1 MIKLKN
7 ILLEAKS
14 TDIFIPRRL
23 EDRVSRLNQMTQKK
37 INKFID
43 NYIKYGKKEDGL
55 CIGTNPNPDFY
66 IYDDDGSIIGYDGPS
81 TSFHDK
87 FHGEFE
93 IPNTFKEID
102 SSVYLS
108 NSNVN
113 KLPDNFKVG
122 KNGNDDLWLENCEK
136 LKSLPN
142 GLKAGKIYAS
152 RSKILNIPTD
162 IYCKHL
168 IVDDTPFSD
177 KILKKY
183 GDRKKAL
190 LALKQLYP
198 NVKKFSL

>member
-1 MIKLKN
+1 MIKLKD
-7 ILLEAKS
+7 ILLES
-14 TDIFIPRRL
+14 NIPDIFIPRRL
-23 EDRVSRLNQMTQKK
+23 EDRYIRLNQMVQKEV
-37 INKFID
+37 NKFID
-43 NYIKYGKKEDGL
+43 NYIKSNKKEDGL
-55 CIGTNPNPDFY
+55 HIGENPNLY
-66 IYDDDGSIIGYDGPS
+66 IYDDDGSIIAYDGP
-81 TSFHDK
+81 FP
-87 FHGEFE
+87 FPNELEGEFE
-93 IPNTFKEID
+93 IPNTFKETP
-102 SSVYLS
+102 SFVYLS